1 MFCILNEFYD
11 NNRLFECLLNAA
23 YYDRFLYIDG
33 RIIDFAEFRPKWDDG
48 TFSSKNIDGGIVY
61 TLECKGSYVGQ
72 EVHLKTEVTV
82 TEKK

>member
-1 MFCILNEFYD
+1 MFTTIIFLQKMQLFFYRTPI
-11 NNRLFECLLNAA
+11 N

-33 RIIDFAEFRPKWDDG
+33 RIIDFAEYRPSWDDG
-48 TFSSKNIDGGIVY
+48 IFSSKNIDGGIVY